1 MSLFACECARLSVF
15 SCVLVCVYVCA
26 YCISA
31 ALIYVWNSE
40 PRSTNGWTKSQT
52 GMARVREREKVGSE
66 ESSMQSLWQEVAS
79 LHCAAAAVLPFRPH
93 FISLSPAPAL
103 ASTCLAEAHY
113 KSLPVSPCSS
123 QCLPKIHDF
132 VAATAA
138 STRATHAHSH
148 TDTNTVCRFKSP

>member
-1 MSLFACECARLSVF
+1 MYETPSHV
-15 SCVLVCVYVCA
+15 V
-26 YCISA
+26 
-31 ALIYVWNSE
+31 
-40 PRSTNGWTKSQT
+40 Q
-52 GMARVREREKVGSE
+52 MAGPKVRQAWRELERERGVGSE

-113 KSLPVSPCSS
+113 KSLAVSPCSS

-148 TDTNTVCRFKSP
+148 THIHTNTDCRLKSP

>member
-1 MSLFACECARLSVF
+1 MYETPSHV
-15 SCVLVCVYVCA
+15 V
-26 YCISA
+26 
-31 ALIYVWNSE
+31 
-40 PRSTNGWTKSQT
+40 Q
-52 GMARVREREKVGSE
+52 MAGPKVRQAWRELERERGKGSE
-66 ESSMQSLWQEVAS
+66 ETSMQSLWQEVAS
-79 LHCAAAAVLPFRPH
+79 LHCAAAAVLPFRPL

-113 KSLPVSPCSS
+113 KSLAVSPCSS

-148 TDTNTVCRFKSP
+148 THTQTQTVALSRLKLCQRSLAHLLGKVSSTKRVLNKQ